1 LHWKKLQP
9 EKPKLPHF
17 SRSQLFDS
25 KPKINSL
32 FIVEDQRTTSLT
44 DIVLV
49 FEVHQPHRIKKNF
62 FWDNKIFKH
71 VKKEEL
77 FEYYFDNAANREI
90 FERASRKCYFPSNN
104 ILLEI
109 IDKHKNERKRVK
121 VSFSVSGVFLEQCEM
136 FNKDLLESFKQL
148 AETGC
153 VEFLSQ
159 TYYHS
164 LASLYPERE
173 EFIEQVKMHQQ
184 IMKDL
189 LSYTPMIFENTEL
202 LYNNAVARTVE
213 NLGYKGIFTEGVE
226 RILRDKS
233 PNYLYLPK
241 DSKKIKVFLRNYKLT
256 DDIGFRF
263 SARWWNEWPLTA
275 DKYSS
280 WLATTPGQCISIFPD
295 YETFGE
301 HHWPETGIHDF
312 LRHLPSEILKWWNL
326 HMSTPSEVAEKYA
339 PAGEIDVPELGGTVS
354 WADLERDASC
364 WLGNT
369 MQWAY
374 YTSLRKLEPF
384 VKETEDETFL
394 KNWRYFQTSDH
405 LYYMFTA
412 GGGPGEVH
420 SYFSPYGTPADAFVT
435 AQAAI
440 LDFESRVRLSAVVA
454 DEPFLF
460 YVGTGEKYYA
470 GKMAWSLKGFAR
482 AIEKIGLKSIEF
494 HSKRGDFEKWTENS
508 LHDNALT
515 KELKNA
521 NLAKLKGEQLRKMLV
536 KIVRERLDFLQAEI

>member
-1 LHWKKLQP
+1 M
-9 EKPKLPHF
+9 
-17 SRSQLFDS
+17 
-25 KPKINSL
+25 
-32 FIVEDQRTTSLT
+32 TTLT
-44 DIVLV
+44 DIILV

-62 FWDNKIFKH
+62 FWENNAFKRLK
-71 VKKEEL
+71 KKEL
-77 FEYYFDNAANREI
+77 FDYYFDASVNREI

-109 IDKHKNERKRVK
+109 IDRYKTEKKKVK
-121 VSFSVSGVFLEQCEM
+121 VSFSLSGIFLEQCEM

-164 LASLYPERE
+164 LASLYPVRE
-173 EFIEQVKMHQQ
+173 EFVDQVKLHQQ

-189 LSYTPMIFENTEL
+189 LDYTPLVFENTEL
-202 LYNNAVARTVE
+202 LYNNAVARSVE
-213 NLGYKGIFTEGVE
+213 KLGYKGIFTEGVE
-226 RILRDKS
+226 RILQGKS
-233 PNYLYLPK
+233 PNYLYTPK
-241 DSKKIKVFLRNYKLT
+241 NLKKIKIFLRNYKLT

-275 DKYSS
+275 DKYAS
-280 WLATTPGQCISIFPD
+280 WLASTPGNCVNIFPD

-301 HHWPETGIHDF
+301 HHWPETGIHEF
-312 LRHLPSEILKWWNL
+312 LKHLPSEIVKWWNL
-326 HMSTPSEVAEKYA
+326 HMSTPSEVVDKYA
-339 PAGEIDVPELGGTVS
+339 SAGEIDVPELGGTVS

-374 YTSLRKLEPF
+374 YTNLRRLESL
-384 VKETEDETFL
+384 VKEAEDKEFL
-394 KNWRYFQTSDH
+394 RTWRYFQTSDH

-420 SYFSPYGTPADAFVT
+420 SYFSPFGTPADAFVN
-435 AQAAI
+435 AQTAI
-440 LDFESRVRLSAVVA
+440 LDFENRVRLAAIAA

-460 YVGTGEKYYA
+460 YTGMGQRYFTGT
-470 GKMAWSLKGFAR
+470 MVWSLRGFVR
-482 AIEKIGLKSIEF
+482 AIQKVSLKSVEF
-494 HSKRGDFEKWTENS
+494 HTERGDFGNWVERS
-508 LHDNALT
+508 LRDSALAKQLNKVRLDGLRGEPLRRALT
-515 KELKNA
+515 ELV
-521 NLAKLKGEQLRKMLV
+521 ER
-536 KIVRERLDFLQAEI
+536 RLDDLSLEIRSATRYF